1 MSASG
6 RKQPKPPTGSAS
18 RPLRPATI
26 TSFHFAPIRP
36 TPSIMRLRSE
46 IYVSALVRRVFGLGG
61 FAAVE
66 RKGAD
71 QAGAIFIRQ
80 RFRDGLESLY
90 APAPQNFFDAD
101 DDGSRRFETRLVRV
115 EADLLA
121 SALQSE
127 LKFDPDLWL
136 VELEID
142 EIGDLFP
149 IVDPDR

>member
-1 MSASG
+1 
-6 RKQPKPPTGSAS
+6 
-18 RPLRPATI
+18 
-26 TSFHFAPIRP
+26 
-36 TPSIMRLRSE
+36 MRLRSE